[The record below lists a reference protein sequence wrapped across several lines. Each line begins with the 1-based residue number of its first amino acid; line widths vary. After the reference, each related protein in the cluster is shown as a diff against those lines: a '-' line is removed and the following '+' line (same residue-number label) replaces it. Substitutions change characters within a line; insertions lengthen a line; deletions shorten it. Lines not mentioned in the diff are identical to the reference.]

1 MLLVVALPY
10 AAKQPAY
17 VWPLLTKSRFYRNRK
32 LRSATHKAPYA
43 GIPYTASSAPGVA
56 TKPIMEDQTIV
67 KQAGEYVFRLFKDRL
82 SKKLVYHNYKHTF
95 ETVAEAQELG
105 QRSKLTEDQLQ
116 DLALAAWFHDTG
128 YVNTYDGHEEESIRI
143 ATEWLQ
149 EKGYPQERI
158 DLIAGI
164 IMATRHDLEPETLL
178 QELLVDADMS
188 NIGKETFFATAELLR
203 VEWEIFRDKFFSDS
217 EWEQFQ
223 MDFLLSTTFHT
234 NQAQRKFASQLGLNI
249 QEQRSRLSQ
258 QLEKKKEAEK
268 KSRKTLAQPKR
279 GIETMF
285 RNTYRTH
292 LNLSAIAD
300 NKANM
305 MISLNAIIISVI
317 ITYLSAKTSTVG
329 TDYATHRT
337 FIIPISILLL
347 TTLGS
352 VVFAIISAQ
361 PEVTSFR
368 MKKKKDQRQDT
379 RKVSLLFFGNFTKL
393 PLEDFQAGMND
404 IMRDKKSLYNNMITD
419 IYYLG
424 EVLNRKYKILRISYT
439 IFMIGLVLTVAGF
452 VYAVVSSA
460 S

>member
-1 MLLVVALPY
+1 
-10 AAKQPAY
+10 
-17 VWPLLTKSRFYRNRK
+17 
-32 LRSATHKAPYA
+32 
-43 GIPYTASSAPGVA
+43 
-56 TKPIMEDQTIV
+56 MEDQTII

-82 SKKLVYHNYKHTF
+82 SRKLVYHNYKHTF
-95 ETVAEAQELG
+95 ETVAEAQDLG
-105 QRSKLTEDQLQ
+105 KRSNLAEDKLQ

-128 YVNTYDGHEEESIRI
+128 YVNTYDGHETESVLI

-149 EKGYPQERI
+149 ERQHPQERI
-158 DLIAGI
+158 HRVTEM
-164 IMATRHDLEPETLL
+164 IMATKHDQEPETLL
-178 QELLVDADMS
+178 QELLVDADMA
-188 NIGKETFFATAELLR
+188 NIGKDTFFATAELLR
-203 VEWEIFRDKFFSDS
+203 VEWEIFQDKFFTDS

-249 QEQRSRLSQ
+249 QEQRSRLSKEI
-258 QLEKKKEAEK
+258 EKQKKEEK
-268 KSRKTLAQPKR
+268 KSHKTLAQPKR

-329 TDYATHRT
+329 TDYTTHRT
-337 FIIPISILLL
+337 FLIPISILLL

-352 VVFAIISAQ
+352 VIFAIISAQ
-361 PEVTSFR
+361 PEVTSFTF
-368 MKKKKDQRQDT
+368 KKKKNQKLDT
-379 RKVSLLFFGNFTKL
+379 RNVNLLFFGNFTNL
-393 PLEDFQAGMND
+393 PLDEFQQGMHD

-424 EVLNRKYKILRISYT
+424 EVLDRKYKILRVSYT
-439 IFMIGLVLTVAGF
+439 IFMVGLVLTVMGF
-452 VYAVVSSA
+452 VFAVATA